1 MVEAAP
7 LGSAVARVNSL
18 AKEQSEWTVVLKKQ
32 EVMVRRKKNEG
43 GRVMKNEGTK
53 DRELERIMGRE
64 ERWREEEERVAV
76 VPRGTNAM
84 FPKKERHTLGLF
96 AHQKIISFSFVSN
109 PTRSNNIHNLIGRF
123 RSEMKLQG
131 FLHGTC
137 T

>member
-53 DRELERIMGRE
+53 DRELERIMGRGE
-64 ERWREEEERVAV
+64 MERRGRTGCCGAQRNKRYVSQKGKAYIGV
-76 VPRGTNAM
+76 VCT
-84 FPKKERHTLGLF
+84 PKDNFFFFCFQPDKK
-96 AHQKIISFSFVSN
+96 Q
-109 PTRSNNIHNLIGRF
+109 
-123 RSEMKLQG
+123 
-131 FLHGTC
+131 
-137 T
+137 